1 VAEAS
6 LLRVIQ
12 PANPPNSTKNLDFLR
27 SVWYDEITPLDRAAM
42 AFCRQGVFDMK
53 RENVRVMQFEKEPQ
67 FNARIIDKFGGLLTL
82 NFGGHPLWQSI
93 ITLVSGWNCKL
104 LFGCS
109 AEQKY
114 RAILK

>member
-1 VAEAS
+1 
-6 LLRVIQ
+6 
-12 PANPPNSTKNLDFLR
+12 
-27 SVWYDEITPLDRAAM
+27 M

-53 RENVRVMQFEKEPQ
+53 RENVRVMQLKKEFR
-67 FNARIIDKFGGLLTL
+67 FNGRIIDKVDVLLTL

-114 RAILK
+114 RAILKYEVIQESLI